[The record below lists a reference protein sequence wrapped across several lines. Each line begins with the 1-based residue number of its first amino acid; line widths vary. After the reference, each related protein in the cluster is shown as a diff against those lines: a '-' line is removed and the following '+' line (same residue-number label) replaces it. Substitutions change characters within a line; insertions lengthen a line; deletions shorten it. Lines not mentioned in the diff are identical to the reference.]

1 MRVVYRPS
9 RFDPS
14 ITLIIGLTVGMVTVT
29 TMAPSRARPVH
40 SPPARCAINPNL
52 APWWELAVLPRI
64 GENTARRVVSFRE
77 GARSSAPDG
86 PAGPVFCRAAD
97 LTAVRGIGP
106 RTVARVARYLRF
118 EGC

>member
-1 MRVVYRPS
+1 M
-9 RFDPS
+9 
-14 ITLIIGLTVGMVTVT
+14 IIGLTAGMLTVT
-29 TMAPSRARPVH
+29 TMAPSPAQSVH
-40 SPPARCAINPNL
+40 PPPARRSINPNL

-77 GARSSAPDG
+77 AARPFAPDG

-118 EGC
+118 EGP